1 MWIIFEGDDGSGKT
15 TLVNA
20 LKLWLTKRGEKVM
33 VEQEGKHVIDT
44 VPGDSEV
51 YWEERL
57 ARRWVLK
64 ELMENGYWILQ
75 DRSWISTVVYQ
86 KDYESVDRA
95 NKMYREMGVWPDM
108 VFILSGPEGLG
119 RYSNV
124 QRDKLPVNVVDIEYD
139 NLSERL
145 QKVVH
150 DIEKYSGGDGVQ
162 VP

>member
-20 LKLWLTKRGEKVM
+20 LKLELTKRGLKVI
-33 VEQEGKHVIDT
+33 VEQEGKHVVDT
-44 VPGDSEV
+44 ILGDSEV

-64 ELMENGYWILQ
+64 DLIEKGYWILQ

-86 KDYESVDRA
+86 DDYESVQRA
-95 NKMYREMGVWPDM
+95 KDMYSEMGVWPDK

-119 RYSNV
+119 RRYSKL
-124 QRDKLPVNVVDIEYD
+124 QRDKLFIDVVDIEYCD
-139 NLSERL
+139 L
-145 QKVVH
+145 QQRVQKTLRY
-150 DIEKYSGGDGVQ
+150 IENGK
-162 VP
+162 